1 MISTGP
7 VQRPSQGLLRA
18 LSRMRLSL
26 RRQPVAALGIALL
39 LGVAVFTI
47 GGSIFYHG
55 EPFRT
60 SSTHILEGPSWQ
72 FPLGT
77 DQLGRDVLARILTA
91 GVLSIPMGIAA
102 LGLGAIVGS
111 GVGIVSGFVGGRLD
125 SVVMRGV
132 DVMLS
137 FPSLLI
143 ALVVVAILGPSAAT
157 SILAVSI
164 AALPSYA
171 RVVRATALAIRTAPY
186 IEAARVSSTGTTRL
200 ITRHVLR
207 NVMDVVVPLIVIGM
221 GNGMI
226 VLAALS
232 FLGIGVQ
239 PPQADWGVMLTDG
252 VRAIYTAPIA
262 ALAPAVML
270 YLTVAGINLTGEA
283 LGERMGAGGRAGRQ
297 S

>member
-1 MISTGP
+1 MISADP
-7 VQRPSQGLLRA
+7 LQERRPRLPFGRPRRLLSART
-18 LSRMRLSL
+18 
-26 RRQPVAALGIALL
+26 QPVAALGIALL
-39 LGVAVFTI
+39 LGVAMFTVF
-47 GGSIFYHG
+47 GSIVYHG

-60 SSTHILEGPSWQ
+60 SSEHILEAPSAR

-77 DQLGRDVLARILTA
+77 DQLGRDVLARILAA
-91 GVLSIPMGIAA
+91 GLLSIPMGIAA

-111 GVGIVSGFVGGRLD
+111 GVGIVSGFVGGRVD
-125 SVVMRGV
+125 AVVMRGV

-171 RVVRATALAIRTAPY
+171 RVVRSTALAIRTATY
-186 IEAARVSSTGTTRL
+186 IEAARVSSTGTTKL

-226 VLAALS
+226 VLASLS

-252 VRAIYTAPIA
+252 VHAIYSAPVA

-283 LGERMGAGGRAGRQ
+283 LGDRLGAGGRRNRHP
-297 S
+297 

>member
-1 MISTGP
+1 MGIRRF
-7 VQRPSQGLLRA
+7 QRPAHVDGRGRARRGFAFLGQPAGILGVGLLA
-18 LSRMRLSL
+18 G
-26 RRQPVAALGIALL
+26 VAIFTL
-39 LGVAVFTI
+39 LGSVL
-47 GGSIFYHG
+47 YHG
-55 EPFRT
+55 EAFRT
-60 SSTHILEGPSWQ
+60 SSSHILEGPSAA

-77 DQLGRDVLARILTA
+77 DQLGRDVLARILAA
-91 GVLSIPMGIAA
+91 GLLSVPMGIAA

-111 GVGIVSGFVGGRLD
+111 AIGIVSGFVGGWAD
-125 SVVMRGV
+125 TIVMRSV

-143 ALVVVAILGPSAAT
+143 ALVVVTILGPSAIT

-171 RVVRATALAIRTAPY
+171 RVVRSTVLALRTATY
-186 IEAARVSSTGTTRL
+186 IDAARVSSTGTTRM

-207 NVMDVVVPLIVIGM
+207 NVVDVVVPLIVIGM

-252 VRAIYTAPIA
+252 VHAIYTAPIA
-262 ALAPAVML
+262 ALAPAAML
-270 YLTVAGINLTGEA
+270 YLTVAGINLTGEW
-283 LGERMGAGGRAGRQ
+283 LGGRLTAGPRLRGA